1 MEMVKLNLPGREGE
15 TYIAF
20 RTEEQKAEIHKR
32 LTIAAWVAWNLLSVE
47 ERQKMNLGVDL
58 TKILQKRLFALKA
71 E

>member
-1 MEMVKLNLPGREGE
+1 MVKLNLPGRKGE

-20 RTEEQKAEIHKR
+20 RTEEQKAEIHRR
-32 LTIAAWVAWNLLSVE
+32 LTIAAWAAWNSLPVE

-58 TKILQKRLFALKA
+58 TKILQKRLLSLEA